1 MAAPACKRSMLRDQ
15 LDTTE
20 TSGFSRKMVSLTLLF
35 CSAKMLS
42 SYSTSPSTRGKAM
55 KAPRRMPADSYS
67 GCGRSRTATL
77 RSRAKLLSACAP
89 ERSPPTDW
97 ANTPDG
103 IATEASNTAVN
114 PAGIIKARIRLSPR
128 LILLTT
134 RNLRPETAKA
144 KQNGDFYK
152 VKQDPR
158 AARRALFAE
167 HGYGPCRAQPQSE
180 TPQGRQVLRPVC
192 P

>member
-55 KAPRRMPADSYS
+55 KAPRRMPAVSYS

-103 IATEASNTAVN
+103 IATEASNTAVH

-128 LILLTT
+128 QNQKTT
-134 RNLRPETAKA
+134 HKKQPKTTKT
-144 KQNGDFYK
+144 KQNSEK
-152 VKQDPR
+152 NKNKQDPR

-167 HGYGPCRAQPQSE
+167 HGYG
-180 TPQGRQVLRPVC
+180 
-192 P
+192 